1 MRVENRAENAARV
14 KIETLAPEVSRGAKH
29 LAIYVAALV
38 ILFCVPLFQLA
49 GLAWKEDLYSHAL
62 LMPVICGYLI
72 WLTRH
77 RLPRTVHSSRIG
89 TIGFA
94 ALGAVCL
101 AGWALFAFRG
111 AALPLND
118 KLAWPMGAF
127 VSFTI
132 AGVFHFLGS
141 ETARVAAY
149 PLGLLLFTIPFP
161 TAVRHGLEVGLQYGS
176 AEAAYWMIK
185 LAQIPVLRD
194 GVVFALPGITI
205 QVAEECSGIRSSLVL
220 FITGL
225 IGGFLFLETPKYR
238 FWFTILMI
246 PLGILRNGFRVLTLS
261 LLCVHVD
268 PTMIHSFIHHR
279 GGPIFFALSLIPFF
293 ALLLYW
299 RKKELREPKKKQAAI
314 RSVEK
319 R

>member
-1 MRVENRAENAARV
+1 M
-14 KIETLAPEVSRGAKH
+14 
-29 LAIYVAALV
+29 AIFATALV
-38 ILFCVPLFQLA
+38 VVFCVPLFQLA
-49 GLAWKEDLYSHAL
+49 GLAWNEDLYSQAL
-62 LMPVICGYLI
+62 LMPVISGYLI

-77 RLPRTVHSSRIG
+77 RLPKTVQSSRIG

-94 ALGAVCL
+94 ALGALCL
-101 AGWALFAFRG
+101 AGWAFFAFRG

-118 KLAWPMGAF
+118 KLAWLISAF

-132 AGVFHFLGS
+132 AGVFHFLGAGV
-141 ETARVAAY
+141 ARVTAY
-149 PLGLLLFTIPFP
+149 PLGLLLFLIPFP
-161 TAVRHGLEVGLQYGS
+161 TAVRHGLEVVLQHSS
-176 AEAAYWMIK
+176 AEVAYWMIK
-185 LAQIPVLRD
+185 IAQIPVLRD

-225 IGGFLFLETPKYR
+225 IGGFLFLETSKYR

-268 PTMIHSFIHHR
+268 PKMIHSFIHHR

-293 ALLLYW
+293 ALLLHW
-299 RKKELREPKKKQAAI
+299 RKKELREPQNKQATI
-314 RSVEK
+314 GSVEK

>member
-1 MRVENRAENAARV
+1 MRVENGAENAARG
-14 KIETLAPEVSRGAKH
+14 KTETLAPEVSRGAKH
-29 LAIYVAALV
+29 LASYAAALV
-38 ILFCVPLFQLA
+38 FLFCVPLFELA
-49 GLAWKEDLYSHAL
+49 GLAWNEDLYSHAL
-62 LMPVICGYLI
+62 LMPVISGYLV

-77 RLPRTVHSSRIG
+77 RLPRTVQSSRIG
-89 TIGFA
+89 TVGFA
-94 ALGAVCL
+94 AVGALCL
-101 AGWALFAFRG
+101 AGWVFFAFRG
-111 AALPLND
+111 AALPVND
-118 KLAWPMGAF
+118 KLAWLMGGF

-141 ETARVAAY
+141 GIVRVAAY
-149 PLGLLLFTIPFP
+149 PIGLLLFMIPFP
-161 TAVRHGLEVGLQYGS
+161 TVVRHGLEVVLQHSS
-176 AEAAYWMIK
+176 AEAAYWMIE

-194 GVVFALPGITI
+194 GLVFALPGITI

-225 IGGFLFLETPKYR
+225 IGSFLFLETPKYR

-246 PLGILRNGFRVLTLS
+246 PLGILRNGFRVMTLS

-268 PTMIHSFIHHR
+268 PEMIHSFIHHK

-299 RKKELREPKKKQAAI
+299 RKKELRVAQSRHAAI
-314 RSVEK
+314 GSVEK